1 MGRTLKIVLTL
12 PDDYAAFI
20 ADPLTPPALAGGL
33 LAEVVTCSTRWHV
46 GAPITPNEGQAVA
59 VVLLMYNDLADAIL
73 VGSLTVQ
80 TQVIRRAAGSWLFV
94 AAYMD
99 PAPGPT
105 ATRQGITLDAL
116 RRAEE
121 SAAAWSGDYVPPDEA
136 RFRPARLL
144 LALN

>member
-46 GAPITPNEGQAVA
+46 GTPVTPDDGQALT
-59 VVLLMYNDLADAIL
+59 VVLLLYNDLADAIL
-73 VGSLTVQ
+73 GGSLAVQ

-94 AAYMD
+94 AAHLA

-105 ATRQGITLDAL
+105 ATRQGITLAAL
-116 RRAEE
+116 HQAEA
-121 SAAAWSGDYVPPDEA
+121 SAAAWSGDYVPPDET